1 MKTIN
6 HCALGP
12 GLMALPLLAAA
23 PARAAG
29 MGEAVAT
36 PGGLVLLLVLGIAL
50 VLAGV
55 IGYVLRLLAGLG
67 GPSPSRRDASGVRPT
82 GPETFAPYLE
92 ELDGPQLDALQQLHD
107 SASLPTLFTHDHAKE
122 QLV

>member
-6 HCALGP
+6 CYAIGS
-12 GLMALPLLAAA
+12 GLLTLPLLAAA
-23 PARAAG
+23 PARAAEL
-29 MGEAVAT
+29 GEAATT
-36 PGGLVLLLVLGIAL
+36 PGIIVLLLVLGVAL
-50 VLAGV
+50 VLVVV

-67 GPSPSRRDASGVRPT
+67 GPSRRGTSGVCAE

-92 ELDGPQLDALQQLHD
+92 ELDGPQLEALQRLHA
-107 SASLPTLFTHDHAKE
+107 SASLSTLFTHDHAKE